1 MIERIAP
8 KKTRTCR
15 QLPLHYISVCKL
27 NHSTLVRDL
36 WAQTD
41 IGTFTGNYTSSDI
54 DYHLVMMLKI
64 TLSKLKKKLNSVK
77 FHSINYLLPF
87 VLLGQ

>member
-1 MIERIAP
+1 VIERIAP
-8 KKTRTCR
+8 KKNRTCR

-41 IGTFTGNYTSSDI
+41 IGTFTGNYTSSNI

-64 TLSKLKKKLNSVK
+64 TLSKLKKN
-77 FHSINYLLPF
+77 
-87 VLLGQ
+87 